1 MARKKRGSSNKSNKS
16 EITRHPNRNP
26 DKHLTR
32 VERGNKGVADDH
44 MVNNESYSLEW
55 FKPTE
60 SQQELVRS
68 MIENDL
74 TLVQGSSGSG
84 KSTTVIWKALK
95 DLKAGHYKKILFVK
109 TPNESSDDLIG
120 FLPSTADDKL
130 QVHFEAT
137 RSVFHQFMSKEKLVM
152 EEKRGRISFKIP
164 NFIQGA
170 TFENTLMILDE
181 SQSLSPNT
189 MKLVM
194 ERVGKGSKIVVCA
207 DKRQRYSYRKREDGF
222 TNFVNMVT
230 AVDEDGRYSN
240 VDTIGY
246 VEIPASANM
255 RSDLSRLIVTLYEE
269 ESI

>member
-1 MARKKRGSSNKSNKS
+1 MARKKRNNQGGGKV
-16 EITRHPNRNP
+16 TRHANRNT
-26 DKHLTR
+26 DKHTSR
-32 VERGNKGVADDH
+32 CDKGMRDIAEDQR
-44 MVNNESYSLEW
+44 VNNESYTLDW
-55 FKPTE
+55 FNPTKG
-60 SQQELVRS
+60 QQEVVRS

-74 TLVQGSSGSG
+74 TLVQASSGAG
-84 KSTTVIWKALK
+84 KSTTVIWQALK
-95 DLKAGHYKKILFVK
+95 DLKAGYYKKILFVK

-120 FLPSTADDKL
+120 FLPSSAEDKL

-137 RSVFHQFMSKEKLVM
+137 RSVFHQFMTKEKLAM
-152 EEKRGRISFKIP
+152 EEKKGRISFKIP

-194 ERVGKGSKIVVCA
+194 ERVGQGSKIVVCA

-246 VEIPASANM
+246 VEMPASANM

-269 ESI
+269 DAD